1 MFSVRCLSLVVGQKA
16 REAAYFQAT
25 PRVTRGRARALPG
38 KIPLAAV
45 SRKILHTRRNKV
57 ER

>member
-38 KIPLAAV
+38 IPLAAV